1 MASHSSDLTISVYGH
16 PSANPE
22 SVATLFGG
30 KQVLEADGSEDV
42 AIFVINPNSGVDEQT
57 IANWGALDDFQTPRL
72 IVVTELE
79 SGEADFDDAV
89 LLANRLFDQVV
100 TPYLVLHD
108 ELGAPCALISL
119 ETQEIID
126 YSEGLEKT
134 IPSDPEHKTLVS
146 EFVEEYASH
155 LAVMGEGAFA
165 AGLLFPAIPLIINK
179 RIGVEIVKKYLSEIN
194 RQPN

>member
-1 MASHSSDLTISVYGH
+1 MASHSSNLTISVYGH

-22 SVATLFGG
+22 SVASLFGG
-30 KQVLEADGSEDV
+30 RHVSHAYGSEDV

-57 IANWGALDDFQTPRL
+57 VGNWNALDEYQTPR
-72 IVVTELE
+72 IVVVSELE

-108 ELGAPCALISL
+108 DLGAPCALISL

-126 YSEGLEKT
+126 YSQSPEKT
-134 IPSDPEHKTLVS
+134 IASDPEHKTLVS
-146 EFVEEYASH
+146 EFVEEYTSH
-155 LAVMGEGAFA
+155 LAVMGDGAFA

-179 RIGVEIVKKYLSEIN
+179 RIGVEIVRKYLSEIN
-194 RQPN
+194 H

>member
-16 PSANPE
+16 SSANPE

-108 ELGAPCALISL
+108 DLGAPCALISL

-126 YSEGLEKT
+126 YSEAQEKT

>member
-1 MASHSSDLTISVYGH
+1 MASHSLDLIISVYGH

-30 KQVLEADGSEDV
+30 KHVAQTDGSEDV
-42 AIFVINPNSGVDEQT
+42 AIFVINPNSGVDEQS
-57 IANWGALDDFQTPRL
+57 ISNWNALDDFQTPRL
-72 IVVTELE
+72 IVVTHLE

-100 TPYLVLHD
+100 TPFLVLHD
-108 ELGAPCALISL
+108 DLGAPCALISL

-126 YSEGLEKT
+126 YSEIPEKT

-155 LAVMGEGAFA
+155 LAIMGDGAFA
-165 AGLLFPAIPLIINK
+165 AGLLFPAIPLLIEK
-179 RIGVEIVKKYLSEIN
+179 RIGVDIVNQYLSEIN
-194 RQPN
+194 P

>member
-16 PSANPE
+16 SSANPE

-108 ELGAPCALISL
+108 DLGAPCALISL

-126 YSEGLEKT
+126 NSEGQEKT

-179 RIGVEIVKKYLSEIN
+179 RIGMEIVKKYLSEIN
-194 RQPN
+194 R

>member
-16 PSANPE
+16 SSANPE

-108 ELGAPCALISL
+108 DLGAPCALISL

>member
-16 PSANPE
+16 SSANPE

-30 KQVLEADGSEDV
+30 KHVSEADGSEDV

-72 IVVTELE
+72 IVATELE

-126 YSEGLEKT
+126 YSEAQEKT

-179 RIGVEIVKKYLSEIN
+179 RIGVEIVNKYLSEIN
-194 RQPN
+194 R

>member
-22 SVATLFGG
+22 SVASLFGG
-30 KQVLEADGSEDV
+30 THVSQADGSEDV

-57 IANWGALDDFQTPRL
+57 VGNWNALDEYQTPR
-72 IVVTELE
+72 IVVVSELE

-108 ELGAPCALISL
+108 DLGAPCALISL

-126 YSEGLEKT
+126 YSQSPEKT
-134 IPSDPEHKTLVS
+134 IASDPEHKTLVS

-155 LAVMGEGAFA
+155 LAVMGDGAFA

-179 RIGVEIVKKYLSEIN
+179 RIGIEIVRKYLSEIN
-194 RQPN
+194 R

>member
-16 PSANPE
+16 SSANPE

-30 KQVLEADGSEDV
+30 KHVSEADGSEDV

-108 ELGAPCALISL
+108 DLGAPCALISL

-126 YSEGLEKT
+126 YSEALEKT

-146 EFVEEYASH
+146 EFVDEYASH

-194 RQPN
+194 R

>member
-16 PSANPE
+16 SSANPE
-22 SVATLFGG
+22 SVAALFGG
-30 KQVLEADGSEDV
+30 KHVSEADGSEDV

-108 ELGAPCALISL
+108 DLGAPCALISL

-126 YSEGLEKT
+126 YSEALEKT

-146 EFVEEYASH
+146 EFVDEYASH
-155 LAVMGEGAFA
+155 LAVMGDGAFA
-165 AGLLFPAIPLIINK
+165 AGLLFPAIPLLIEK
-179 RIGVEIVKKYLSEIN
+179 RIGVDIVRKYLSEIS
-194 RQPN
+194 R

>member
-16 PSANPE
+16 SSANPE

-30 KQVLEADGSEDV
+30 KHVSEADGSEDL

-57 IANWGALDDFQTPRL
+57 IANWSALDDFQTPRL

-108 ELGAPCALISL
+108 DLGVPCALISL

-126 YSEGLEKT
+126 YSQVPEKT
-134 IPSDPEHKTLVS
+134 IHSDPEHKTLVS

-194 RQPN
+194 R

>member
-1 MASHSSDLTISVYGH
+1 MATHSSDLIISVYGH

-30 KQVLEADGSEDV
+30 KYVSQTDGSEDV

-57 IANWGALDDFQTPRL
+57 IANWSALDDFQTPR
-72 IVVTELE
+72 IVVVTELE
-79 SGEADFDDAV
+79 AGEGDFDDAV

-108 ELGAPCALISL
+108 DLGAPCALISL
-119 ETQEIID
+119 ETQEITD
-126 YSEGLEKT
+126 YSEIPERT
-134 IPSDPEHKTLVS
+134 IPSDPEHQTLVS

-155 LAVMGEGAFA
+155 LAIMGDGAFA
-165 AGLLFPAIPLIINK
+165 AGLLFPAIPLLIDK
-179 RIGVEIVKKYLSEIN
+179 RLGVDIVKRYLSEIN
-194 RQPN
+194 P

>member
-1 MASHSSDLTISVYGH
+1 M
-16 PSANPE
+16 
-22 SVATLFGG
+22 
-30 KQVLEADGSEDV
+30 
-42 AIFVINPNSGVDEQT
+42 
-57 IANWGALDDFQTPRL
+57 
-72 IVVTELE
+72 
-79 SGEADFDDAV
+79 
-89 LLANRLFDQVV
+89 LANRLFDQVV

-126 YSEGLEKT
+126 YSEAQEKT
-134 IPSDPEHKTLVS
+134 IPSDAEHKTLVS

-179 RIGVEIVKKYLSEIN
+179 RIGVEIVNKYLSEIN
-194 RQPN
+194 R

>member
-1 MASHSSDLTISVYGH
+1 MPSHSPDLTISVYGH

-22 SVATLFGG
+22 SVASLFGG
-30 KQVLEADGSEDV
+30 KLVELSEGSEDV
-42 AIFVINPNSGVDEQT
+42 AIFVINPNTGVDEQT
-57 IANWGALDDFQTPRL
+57 VSNWSALDDYQTPR
-72 IVVTELE
+72 IVVVTHLE

-108 ELGAPCALISL
+108 DLGAPCALISL

-126 YSEGLEKT
+126 YSVVPEK
-134 IPSDPEHKTLVS
+134 IVPSDPEHKTLVS

-155 LAVMGEGAFA
+155 LAIMGDGAFA
-165 AGLLFPAIPLIINK
+165 AGLLFPAIPLVIEKN
-179 RIGVEIVKKYLSEIN
+179 IGVNVVKQYLSEIN
-194 RQPN
+194 R

>member
-16 PSANPE
+16 SSANPE

-30 KQVLEADGSEDV
+30 KHVSEADGSEDV

-126 YSEGLEKT
+126 YSEAQEKT

-179 RIGVEIVKKYLSEIN
+179 RIGVEIVNKYLSEIN
-194 RQPN
+194 R

>member
-16 PSANPE
+16 SSANPE
-22 SVATLFGG
+22 SVATLFSG

-108 ELGAPCALISL
+108 DLGAPCALISL

-194 RQPN
+194 R